1 MRDKIG
7 KYFDDLDSIFERLK
21 ILEEHSH
28 APKNFTD
35 QLEDFKTVVKERMI
49 DLLERVGRL
58 EETLEKMEKLPKS
71 RIKEDPL

>member
-7 KYFDDLDSIFERLK
+7 SYHNDLDSVFERLR
-21 ILEEHSH
+21 ILEQHSH
-28 APKNFTD
+28 APKNFTE
-35 QLEDFKTVVKERMI
+35 QLEDFKAVVKERMI

>member
-28 APKNFTD
+28 EPKNFTD
-35 QLEDFKTVVKERMI
+35 QLEDFKAVVKERMI

-58 EETLEKMEKLPKS
+58 EETLEKMEKLPKP